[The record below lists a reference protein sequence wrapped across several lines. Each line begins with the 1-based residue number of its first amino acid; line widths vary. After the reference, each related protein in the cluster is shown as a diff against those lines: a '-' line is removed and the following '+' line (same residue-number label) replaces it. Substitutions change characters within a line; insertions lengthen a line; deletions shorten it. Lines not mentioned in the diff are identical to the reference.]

1 MAIFG
6 VIIAIFIGIFL
17 IGYNQS
23 LTTKHDFSGDL
34 DRERED
40 YEMSILKLI
49 DDVKS
54 VFTNKK

>member
-34 DRERED
+34 DREGG
-40 YEMSILKLI
+40 L
-49 DDVKS
+49 
-54 VFTNKK
+54 